1 MHPKR
6 PSEVFKLGYESPGS
20 QNQFFQFSRSKP
32 KCGADP
38 GRIFE
43 ISRQFPAGSELQQA
57 AKPGFLKNFNRVNT
71 LHSDTFLK
79 STFNART
86 FYDIIN
92 KIGFS
97 RHNVPH
103 VLKSCFAFR
112 KSQIDSNA

>member
-1 MHPKR
+1 M
-6 PSEVFKLGYESPGS
+6 
-20 QNQFFQFSRSKP
+20 
-32 KCGADP
+32 ADP
-38 GRIFE
+38 VEIFE